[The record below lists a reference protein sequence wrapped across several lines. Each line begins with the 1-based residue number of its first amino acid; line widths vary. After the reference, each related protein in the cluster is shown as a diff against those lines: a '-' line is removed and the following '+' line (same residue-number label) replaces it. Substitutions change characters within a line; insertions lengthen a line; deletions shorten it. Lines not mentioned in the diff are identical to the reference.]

1 MGCLKLLLPK
11 NEEITMYNI
20 LICDDEADIRSAL
33 RIYLSSEDYS
43 IFEAENGRQALEII
57 ENENIH
63 LLLMDIMM
71 PVMDGIRALAKLREQ
86 NNNIPVILL
95 TAKSQDTDKILGLN
109 AGADDYITK
118 PFNPIEVIARVK
130 SQLRRYMRFGGN
142 NDSAEKS
149 SVLRNGGLE
158 LDDSSKT
165 FSRDGETINLTPT
178 EMQLLK
184 FFMENLDKVFSPKE
198 IYRKVCLTGSLNGGA
213 VAIHGDDLGD
223 RTPPGLFCCGGGDLL
238 PAIQLF
244 GKALCV
250 RLGDT
255 AAAGEG
261 NDLISAQLR
270 GFLDHML

>member
-1 MGCLKLLLPK
+1 
-11 NEEITMYNI
+11 MYNI

-33 RIYLSSEDYS
+33 RIYLASEEYT
-43 IFEAENGRQALEII
+43 IFEAENGKQALEIV

-71 PVMDGIRALAKLREQ
+71 PVMDGIRALAKLRES

-158 LDDSSKT
+158 LDDNSKT
-165 FSRDGETINLTPT
+165 FFRDGEQINLTPT

-198 IYRKVCLTGSLNGGA
+198 IYRKVW
-213 VAIHGDDLGD
+213 GDDPLGAENTVTVHI
-223 RTPPGLFCCGGGDLL
+223 RHLREKIEIN
-238 PAIQLF
+238 PARPDYLKVIW
-244 GKALCV
+244 GHGYKM
-250 RLGDT
+250 
-255 AAAGEG
+255 EKK
-261 NDLISAQLR
+261 
-270 GFLDHML
+270 